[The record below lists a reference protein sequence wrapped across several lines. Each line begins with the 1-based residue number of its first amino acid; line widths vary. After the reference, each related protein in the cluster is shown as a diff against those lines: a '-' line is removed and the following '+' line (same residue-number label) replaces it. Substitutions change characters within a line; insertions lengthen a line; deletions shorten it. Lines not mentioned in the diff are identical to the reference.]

1 MNVLEL
7 MERLGGEV
15 LANKVQAKVDGKL
28 VYIGYIDGP
37 DYVFTPEGHE
47 MAAALEATKAA
58 DPMVG
63 LVQGA
68 SEFTV
73 KTVRRT
79 RAKLVESSEPDPV
92 E

>member
-1 MNVLEL
+1 MG
-7 MERLGGEV
+7 RLGGQV
-15 LANKVQAKVDGKL
+15 LANKVQAVIDGKL

-47 MAAALEATKAA
+47 IAAAIGASPSVVVEASMAAEPAGPVE
-58 DPMVG
+58 
-63 LVQGA
+63 
-68 SEFTV
+68 SV

-79 RAKLVESSEPDPV
+79 RNKLVESTEPDPV

>member
-15 LANKVQAKVDGKL
+15 LANKVQACVDGKL

-37 DYVFTPEGHE
+37 DYVFTPEGYE
-47 MAAALEATKAA
+47 LAAAQTSPSPVVVEASMAAAPAE
-58 DPMVG
+58 P
-63 LVQGA
+63 
-68 SEFTV
+68 V

-79 RAKLVESSEPDPV
+79 RNKLVESAEPDPV

>member
-15 LANKVQAKVDGKL
+15 LANKVQARIDGKL

-37 DYVFTPEGHE
+37 DYVFTPEGQ
-47 MAAALEATKAA
+47 ALADAGVVTAPTVIEATMLDIA
-58 DPMVG
+58 P
-63 LVQGA
+63 
-68 SEFTV
+68 EFTV

-79 RAKLVESSEPDPV
+79 RNKLVESAEPDPV